1 MEGKYLMEKL
11 KIKNILIIIT
21 YTVVLFMVLNHY
33 SAVTNTV
40 GAWFGIIT
48 PFIYGLG
55 IAYVL
60 NIPYQFFKD
69 RVFKAFEKKGGNSNR
84 WINPLALASTY
95 VSVLVAVFLI
105 VWFIIP
111 QLGSSVNLLVQN
123 IPYYIASLETLLNK
137 QIDYFNLGNLLGS
150 QTSDTW
156 TNLLQ
161 KAATMLSSLLQGVIN
176 YILGLTSSIYNWL
189 IGFIFS
195 IYMLI
200 GKESLLNALKR
211 VMKAFL
217 PMKWMDSIMKVSGR
231 TNHIFNSFIKGSLI
245 DSIVVGVLCFLGMS
259 IFGIPYAL
267 LVSVIQGIT
276 NIIPVFGPLIG
287 AIPSTFII
295 LMDDPVKAL
304 IFAIFIIVLQQVDGN
319 IIQPRIVG
327 NAIGLPGI
335 WVLFAIVVGS
345 GLFGIVGL
353 IIGVPTAAVLYAIL
367 KESVNNRLEKK
378 ESSEEEVEQS

>member
-1 MEGKYLMEKL
+1 
-11 KIKNILIIIT
+11 
-21 YTVVLFMVLNHY
+21 
-33 SAVTNTV
+33 
-40 GAWFGIIT
+40 
-48 PFIYGLG
+48 
-55 IAYVL
+55 
-60 NIPYQFFKD
+60 
-69 RVFKAFEKKGGNSNR
+69 
-84 WINPLALASTY
+84 
-95 VSVLVAVFLI
+95 
-105 VWFIIP
+105 
-111 QLGSSVNLLVQN
+111 
-123 IPYYIASLETLLNK
+123 
-137 QIDYFNLGNLLGS
+137 
-150 QTSDTW
+150 
-156 TNLLQ
+156 
-161 KAATMLSSLLQGVIN
+161 
-176 YILGLTSSIYNWL
+176 
-189 IGFIFS
+189 
-195 IYMLI
+195 
-200 GKESLLNALKR
+200 
-211 VMKAFL
+211 MKAFL

-245 DSIVVGVLCFLGMS
+245 DSIVVGILCFLGMS

-378 ESSEEEVEQS
+378 DSIEEEMEQS

>member
-1 MEGKYLMEKL
+1 MEKL

-21 YTVVLFMVLNHY
+21 YTVVLYMLLNHY
-33 SAVTNTV
+33 GAVINTL
-40 GAWFGIIT
+40 GNWFGIIV

-60 NIPYQFFKD
+60 NIPYEFFKEQ
-69 RVFKAFEKKGGNSNR
+69 VFGNWDKKDVKHQK
-84 WINPLALASTY
+84 WVNPLAL
-95 VSVLVAVFLI
+95 VSAYISVFIAVILI

-111 QLGSSVNLLVQN
+111 QLGSSINMLIKN
-123 IPYYIASLETLLNK
+123 IPSYIASLEILLNN
-137 QIDYFNLGNLLGS
+137 QINNLNLGNLIGT
-150 QTSDTW
+150 QTSNTW
-156 TNLLQ
+156 SDLLQ
-161 KAATMLSSLLQGVIN
+161 KAATMLSNLLQSVIA
-176 YILGLTSSIYNWL
+176 YIFGLTSGIYNWL

-195 IYMLI
+195 IYMLS
-200 GKESLLNALKR
+200 GKESLLNQIKR

-217 PMKWMDSIMKVSGR
+217 PEKRLGPLMEVSSR
-231 TNHIFNSFIKGSLI
+231 ANHIFNSFIKGSII
-245 DSIVVGVLCFLGMS
+245 DSIVVGVLCFIGMS

-287 AIPSTFII
+287 AVPSTFII

-304 IFAIFIIVLQQVDGN
+304 IFVIFIIVLQQLDGN

-335 WVLFAIVVGS
+335 WVLLAIVVGS

-353 IIGVPTAAVLYAIL
+353 IIGVPTAAVLYGIF
-367 KESVNNRLEKK
+367 KEAVNKRLEKR
-378 ESSEEEVEQS
+378 

>member
-1 MEGKYLMEKL
+1 MEGKYRMEKL

-21 YTVVLFMVLNHY
+21 YTVVLFMVLNHFT
-33 SAVTNTV
+33 AVTNTL
-40 GAWFGIIT
+40 GAWFGIII

-69 RVFKAFEKKGGNSNR
+69 RVFKAFKKKGGKSKR

-123 IPYYIASLETLLNK
+123 IPHYIASLETLLNK

-161 KAATMLSSLLQGVIN
+161 KAATMLSNLLQGVIN

-200 GKESLLNALKR
+200 SKESLLNQLKR

-245 DSIVVGVLCFLGMS
+245 DSIVVGILCFLGMS

-378 ESSEEEVEQS
+378 ESIEEEVEQS

>member
-21 YTVVLFMVLNHY
+21 YTVVLFMVLNHF
-33 SAVTNTV
+33 SAVTNTL
-40 GAWFGIIT
+40 GTWFGIII

-69 RVFKAFEKKGGNSNR
+69 RVFKAFEKKGGKSKR

-95 VSVLVAVFLI
+95 VSVLVTVFLI

-123 IPYYIASLETLLNK
+123 IPYYMSSLETLLNK

-161 KAATMLSSLLQGVIN
+161 KAATMLSNLLQGVIN

-217 PMKWMDSIMKVSGR
+217 PLKWVESIMKVSGR

-245 DSIVVGVLCFLGMS
+245 DSIVVGILCFLGMS

-378 ESSEEEVEQS
+378 DSSEEEVEQL